1 MGRQRDE
8 TEERYR
14 WGDRGMRQEKET
26 DGETEG

>member
-8 TEERYR
+8 TGERDR
-14 WGDRGMRQEKET
+14 WGDRGMRQKKDT